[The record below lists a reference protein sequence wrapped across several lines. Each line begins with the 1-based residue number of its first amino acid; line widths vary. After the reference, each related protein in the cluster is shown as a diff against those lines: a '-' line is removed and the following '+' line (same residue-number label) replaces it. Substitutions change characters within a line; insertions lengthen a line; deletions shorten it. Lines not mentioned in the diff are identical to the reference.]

1 MICVLGHARVKNTQ
15 DHVGVIFVFLFSCAH
30 PSWRE
35 RTSPTFWR
43 EILVVFVS
51 AEKLSPQPPGVCV
64 PAVFPPRLGGK
75 EMYYTIDASARPRS
89 IDALERFAG
98 LFMAPPRSLALYACS
113 VNRASDLPSE
123 CGGPSVGV
131 FVLIVG
137 FERRKNTH
145 RTLCVVHHLT
155 NKQTDLQI
163 FHHSLIVLHS
173 SRFSNFPSTAVT
185 AAKRHR
191 RGSSEFIDWFFSGI
205 GWECCYCA
213 SPIPCVP
220 KMSFCVW
227 FVMCFCALSLWLL
240 LPFFCLWRL
249 QMSE

>member
-1 MICVLGHARVKNTQ
+1 
-15 DHVGVIFVFLFSCAH
+15 
-30 PSWRE
+30 
-35 RTSPTFWR
+35 
-43 EILVVFVS
+43 
-51 AEKLSPQPPGVCV
+51 
-64 PAVFPPRLGGK
+64 
-75 EMYYTIDASARPRS
+75 MYYTIDASARPRS

-145 RTLCVVHHLT
+145 RALCVVHHLT
-155 NKQTDLQI
+155 NKKTDLQI

-191 RGSSEFIDWFFSGI
+191 RGSSEFIDWFFVRYRVG
-205 GWECCYCA
+205 
-213 SPIPCVP
+213 V
-220 KMSFCVW
+220 
-227 FVMCFCALSLWLL
+227 LL
-240 LPFFCLWRL
+240 LRIAHTVCSKNVFLRLICDVFLCSLSGCCFPFFAYDGYK
-249 QMSE
+249 